1 MATPQI
7 DKLSPILRELWSAL
21 AAGSILCREVAASE
35 GEAAQGGFV
44 WFVHPSGRR
53 VRKDAAEGLV
63 RLGLLEPCGDALFPG
78 EGQTY
83 RPPGHGIRNG

>member
-1 MATPQI
+1 MAKPNE
-7 DKLSPILRELWSAL
+7 DKLPPSLLKVWDAVK
-21 AAGSILCREVAASE
+21 AGAILCKEVAKTD

-44 WFVHPSGRR
+44 WFLHPSGRR

-63 RLGLLEPCGDALFPG
+63 RLGFVVPGGDALFAG

-83 RPPGHGIRNG
+83 RPPGANIRNG